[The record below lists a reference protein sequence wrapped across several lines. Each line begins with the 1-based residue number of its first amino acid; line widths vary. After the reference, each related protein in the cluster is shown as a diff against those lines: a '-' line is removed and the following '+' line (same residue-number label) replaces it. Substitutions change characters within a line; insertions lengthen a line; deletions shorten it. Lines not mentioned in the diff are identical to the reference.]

1 LTFEIF
7 KNFCNNFRIFVSNV
21 QKPENWRLNFL
32 KVKLSQK
39 LQTMTYDFDQLYQEF
54 SPRIY
59 KLCLS
64 YSGDKL
70 FADDLHQETWIAVWN
85 SLPKFRGESKIGTWI
100 YRIGINTCL
109 VGLKKEKNKDQNSEA
124 ILSKLVYEETQDNSK
139 EINRLY
145 ESISKLKE
153 SERIIITLVLEEK
166 PYEEIAEITGITEN
180 NLRVKIHRIK
190 KELQEIYTNYGRI

>member
-1 LTFEIF
+1 M
-7 KNFCNNFRIFVSNV
+7 NPV
-21 QKPENWRLNFL
+21 
-32 KVKLSQK
+32 
-39 LQTMTYDFDQLYQEF
+39 FDELYQEF

-64 YSGDKL
+64 YSGNPL

-85 SLPKFRGESKIGTWI
+85 SLPKFRNESKIGTWI
-100 YRIGINTCL
+100 YRIAINTCL
-109 VGLKKEKNKDQNSEA
+109 TGLKKQPKKSHQSEQ
-124 ILSKLVYEETQDNSK
+124 ILSKLEHEETLDNSK
-139 EINRLY
+139 EINILY

-153 SERIIITLVLEEK
+153 NERIIITLVLEEK

-190 KELQEIYTNYGRI
+190 KELKEIYTNHGRI

>member
-1 LTFEIF
+1 MKDQFE
-7 KNFCNNFRIFVSNV
+7 
-21 QKPENWRLNFL
+21 
-32 KVKLSQK
+32 KLYK
-39 LQTMTYDFDQLYQEF
+39 EF

-64 YSGDKL
+64 YSGDRL

-85 SLPKFRGESKIGTWI
+85 SLPKFRNESKIGTWI
-100 YRIGINTCL
+100 YRIAINTCL
-109 VGLKKEKNKDQNSEA
+109 TGIKKNRTKADNSEA
-124 ILSKLVYEETQDNSK
+124 ILSNLVHEDTIDNSK

-153 SERIIITLVLEEK
+153 TERIIITLVLEEK

-190 KELQEIYTNYGRI
+190 KELQEIYMSHGRI

>member
-1 LTFEIF
+1 
-7 KNFCNNFRIFVSNV
+7 
-21 QKPENWRLNFL
+21 
-32 KVKLSQK
+32 
-39 LQTMTYDFDQLYQEF
+39 MTYEFDELYREF

-64 YSGDKL
+64 YSGDRL
-70 FADDLHQETWIAVWN
+70 FADDLHQETWIAVWH
-85 SLPKFRGESKIGTWI
+85 SLPKFRNESKIGTWI
-100 YRIGINTCL
+100 YRIAINTCL
-109 VGLKKEKNKDQNSEA
+109 VGLKKEKNKADDSEK

-153 SERIIITLVLEEK
+153 NERIIITLVLEEK
-166 PYEEIAEITGITEN
+166 AYEEIAEITGITEN

-190 KELQEIYTNYGRI
+190 KELQQIYSSHGRI

>member
-1 LTFEIF
+1 MI
-7 KNFCNNFRIFVSNV
+7 
-21 QKPENWRLNFL
+21 
-32 KVKLSQK
+32 
-39 LQTMTYDFDQLYQEF
+39 YDFDQLYEEF
-54 SPRIY
+54 SGRIY

-100 YRIGINTCL
+100 YRIAINTCL
-109 VGLKKEKNKDQNSEA
+109 VGLKKEKNKDQNSEI
-124 ILSKLVYEETQDNSK
+124 ILAKLVHEETYDNSK

-145 ESISKLKE
+145 ECISKLKE

>member
-1 LTFEIF
+1 M
-7 KNFCNNFRIFVSNV
+7 
-21 QKPENWRLNFL
+21 QAMPETTHN
-32 KVKLSQK
+32 
-39 LQTMTYDFDQLYQEF
+39 FDQLYKEF

-64 YSGDKL
+64 YSGDRL

-100 YRIGINTCL
+100 YRIAINTCL
-109 VGLKKEKNKDQNSEA
+109 VGVKKHKNKADNSEA
-124 ILSKLVYEETQDNSK
+124 ILSGLIHEDTFDNSK

-153 SERIIITLVLEEK
+153 NERIIITLVLEEK

-190 KELQEIYTNYGRI
+190 KELHEIYLNHGRI

>member
-1 LTFEIF
+1 
-7 KNFCNNFRIFVSNV
+7 
-21 QKPENWRLNFL
+21 
-32 KVKLSQK
+32 
-39 LQTMTYDFDQLYQEF
+39 MTHDFDQLYQEF

-100 YRIGINTCL
+100 YRIAINTCL
-109 VGLKKEKNKDQNSEA
+109 VGIKKEKNKDQNSEA

-190 KELQEIYTNYGRI
+190 KELQEIYTHHGRI